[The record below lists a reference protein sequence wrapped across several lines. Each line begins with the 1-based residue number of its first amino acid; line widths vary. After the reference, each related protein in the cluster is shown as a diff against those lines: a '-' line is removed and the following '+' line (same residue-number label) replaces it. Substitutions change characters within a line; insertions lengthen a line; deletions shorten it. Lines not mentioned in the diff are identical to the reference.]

1 MTKPLEGIKVLDMTH
16 VQAGPAC
23 TQMMGFLGADVVK
36 IERNGSGDMT
46 RGWLQDRP
54 GVDSLYFTMFNGNKR
69 SIELNM
75 KSPEGKDVLT
85 KMIKTSD
92 VLVEN
97 FGPGVLDRL
106 GFPWEKIHELNPGM
120 IVASVKGYAEGH
132 ANEHLKVYENVAQC
146 SGGAAATT
154 GFWDG
159 PPTVSGAALGDSN
172 SGMHLLI
179 GILAALE
186 YRHKTGQG
194 QKVAC
199 AMQDCVLNLVRIKL
213 RDQQRLERT
222 GILAEYPQ
230 AQPNFAFD
238 KDGNPL
244 SFDNIDSTPRGGN
257 AGGGG
262 QPGWML
268 KCKPQSEGD
277 NDNYVYYT
285 IAANMWPQ
293 ICDMID
299 KPEWKDDPAYNTFE
313 GRVDKL
319 MDIFAFIESKF
330 QDKDKFEV
338 TNWAAE
344 YGIPCGPVMSM
355 KELAADPS
363 LRKVGTVVEVTDEVR
378 GNYLTV
384 GAPFKFSAFKPEIV
398 RAPLLGEHSE
408 EVLAELGYDAAAI
421 ADMKA
426 KKVI

>member
-1 MTKPLEGIKVLDMTH
+1 MTKPLDGINVLDFTH

-23 TQMMGFLGADVVK
+23 TQMMGFLGANVIK
-36 IERNGSGDMT
+36 IERRGSGDMT
-46 RGWLQDRP
+46 RGWLQDKP
-54 GVDSLYFTMFNGNKR
+54 NVDSLYFTMFNCNKR
-69 SIELNM
+69 SIELDM
-75 KSPEGKDVLT
+75 KTPEGKELLEQ
-85 KMIKTSD
+85 MIKKAD
-92 VLVEN
+92 VMVEN
-97 FGPGVLDRL
+97 FGPGALDRM
-106 GFPWEKIHELNPGM
+106 GFTWEYIQELNPRV
-120 IVASVKGYAEGH
+120 ILASVKGYAEGH

-172 SGMHLLI
+172 SGMHLMI

-186 YRHKTGQG
+186 MRHKTGRG
-194 QKVAC
+194 QKVAV
-199 AMQDCVLNLVRIKL
+199 AMQDAVLNLVRIKL

-238 KDGNPL
+238 RDGNPL
-244 SFDNIDSTPRGGN
+244 SFDNITSVPRGGN

-268 KCKPQSEGD
+268 KCKGWETDADS
-277 NDNYVYYT
+277 YVYFT

-319 MDIFAFIESKF
+319 MDIFSFIETKF
-330 QDKDKFEV
+330 ADKDKFEV
-338 TNWAAE
+338 TEWAAQ

-355 KELAADPS
+355 KELAPDPS
-363 LRKVGTVVEVTDEVR
+363 LQKVGTVVEVVDEIR
-378 GNYLTV
+378 GNHLTV
-384 GAPFKFSAFKPEIV
+384 GAPFKFSGVQPEIT
-398 RAPLLGEHSE
+398 RAPLLGEHTD
-408 EVLAELGYDAAAI
+408 EVLKELGLDDAKI
-421 ADMKA
+421 KELHA
-426 KKVI
+426 KQVV

>member
-1 MTKPLEGIKVLDMTH
+1 MTKPLDGINVLDFTH

-23 TQMMGFLGADVVK
+23 TQMMGFLGANVIK
-36 IERNGSGDMT
+36 IERRGSGDMT
-46 RGWLQDRP
+46 RGWLQDKP
-54 GVDSLYFTMFNGNKR
+54 NVDSLYFTMFNCNKR
-69 SIELNM
+69 SIELDM
-75 KSPEGKDVLT
+75 KTPEGKELLEA
-85 KMIKTSD
+85 MIKKTD
-92 VLVEN
+92 VMVEN
-97 FGPGVLDRL
+97 FGPGALDRM
-106 GFPWEKIHELNPGM
+106 GFTWERIQELNPRV
-120 IVASVKGYAEGH
+120 ILASVKGYAEGH

-186 YRHKTGQG
+186 MRHKTGRG
-194 QKVAC
+194 QKVAV
-199 AMQDCVLNLVRIKL
+199 AMQDAVLNLVRIKL

-230 AQPNFAFD
+230 AQPNFAYD
-238 KDGNPL
+238 RDGNPL
-244 SFDNIDSTPRGGN
+244 SFDNIHSVPRGGN

-268 KCKPQSEGD
+268 KCKGWETDADS
-277 NDNYVYYT
+277 YVYFT

-319 MDIFAFIESKF
+319 MDIFSFIETKF
-330 QDKDKFEV
+330 ADKDKFEV
-338 TNWAAE
+338 TEWAAQ

-355 KELAADPS
+355 KELAHDPS
-363 LRKVGTVVEVTDEVR
+363 LQKVGTVVEVVDEVR
-378 GNYLTV
+378 GNHLTV
-384 GAPFKFSAFKPEIV
+384 GAPFKFSGFKPEIT
-398 RAPLLGEHSE
+398 RAPLLGEHTD
-408 EVLAELGYDAAAI
+408 EVLKELGLDDAKI
-421 ADMKA
+421 KELHA
-426 KKVI
+426 KQVV

>member
-1 MTKPLEGIKVLDMTH
+1 MTKPLDGINVLDFTH

-23 TQMMGFLGADVVK
+23 TQMMGFLGANVIK
-36 IERNGSGDMT
+36 IERRGSGDMT
-46 RGWLQDRP
+46 RGWLRDKP
-54 GVDSLYFTMFNGNKR
+54 NVDSLYFTMFNCNKR
-69 SIELNM
+69 SIELDM
-75 KSPEGKDVLT
+75 KTPEGKELLEQ
-85 KMIKTSD
+85 MIKRSD
-92 VLVEN
+92 VMVEN
-97 FGPGVLDRL
+97 FGPGALDRM
-106 GFPWEKIHELNPGM
+106 GFTWERIQELNPRV
-120 IVASVKGYAEGH
+120 ILASVKGYAEGH

-186 YRHKTGQG
+186 MRHKTGRG
-194 QKVAC
+194 QKVAV
-199 AMQDCVLNLVRIKL
+199 AMQDAVLNLVRIKL

-238 KDGNPL
+238 RDGNPL
-244 SFDNIDSTPRGGN
+244 SFENIHSVPRGGN

-268 KCKPQSEGD
+268 KCKGWETDADS
-277 NDNYVYYT
+277 YVYFT

-299 KPEWKDDPAYNTFE
+299 KPEWKDDPNYNTFE

-319 MDIFAFIESKF
+319 MDIFSFIETKF
-330 QDKDKFEV
+330 ADKDKFEV
-338 TNWAAE
+338 TEWAAQ

-355 KELAADPS
+355 KELAHDPS
-363 LRKVGTVVEVTDEVR
+363 LRKVGTVVEVVDEVR
-378 GNYLTV
+378 GNHLTV
-384 GAPFKFSAFKPEIV
+384 GAPFKFSGFKPDIT
-398 RAPLLGEHSE
+398 RAPLLGEHTDE
-408 EVLAELGYDAAAI
+408 ILRELGCDE
-421 ADMKA
+421 A
-426 KKVI
+426 KIKDLHAKQVV

>member
-1 MTKPLEGIKVLDMTH
+1 MTKPLDGINVLDFTH
-16 VQAGPAC
+16 VAAGPAC
-23 TQMMGFLGADVVK
+23 TQMMGFLGANVIK
-36 IERNGSGDMT
+36 IERRGSGDMT
-46 RGWLQDRP
+46 RGWLQDKP
-54 GVDSLYFTMFNGNKR
+54 NVDSLYFTMFNCNKR
-69 SIELNM
+69 SIELDM
-75 KSPEGKDVLT
+75 KTPEGKELLEQ
-85 KMIKTSD
+85 MIKKAD
-92 VLVEN
+92 VMVEN
-97 FGPGVLDRL
+97 FGPGALDRM
-106 GFPWEKIHELNPGM
+106 GFTWEYIQELNPRV
-120 IVASVKGYAEGH
+120 ILASVKGYAEGH

-172 SGMHLLI
+172 SGMHLMI

-186 YRHKTGQG
+186 IRHKTGRG
-194 QKVAC
+194 QKVAV
-199 AMQDCVLNLVRIKL
+199 AMQDAVLNLVRIKL

-238 KDGNPL
+238 RDGNPL
-244 SFDNIDSTPRGGN
+244 SFDNITSVPRGGN

-268 KCKPQSEGD
+268 KCKGWETDADS
-277 NDNYVYYT
+277 YVYFT

-319 MDIFAFIESKF
+319 MDIFSFIETKF
-330 QDKDKFEV
+330 ADKDKFEV
-338 TNWAAE
+338 TEWAAQ

-355 KELAADPS
+355 KELAHDPS
-363 LRKVGTVVEVTDEVR
+363 LQKVGTVVEVVDEIR
-378 GNYLTV
+378 GNHLTV
-384 GAPFKFSAFKPEIV
+384 GAPFKFSGFQPEIT
-398 RAPLLGEHSE
+398 RAPLLGEHTD
-408 EVLAELGYDAAAI
+408 EVLKELGLDDAKI
-421 ADMKA
+421 KELHA
-426 KKVI
+426 KQVV